1 MQRYRDDASDESHGE
16 EDIPLHY
23 KRAFGAGL
31 KRQRVEFVPAKDPDA
46 GTTTTITP
54 AKSTDTSIGD
64 LYASIVLKPTEH
76 KETKIS
82 KEKPEEICPEC
93 KLPISSTSQPHEA
106 SFAHQVSLVHSH
118 PPSAL
123 DRSRMGLKA
132 LRSQGWDPDARRGLG
147 REGEGMRYPI
157 KVVAKED
164 TLGIGATIPKDIQ
177 EKKKEEK
184 PKPLN
189 RKEAKELAAKERQRH
204 ERLQGEIYGR
214 VDASA
219 IEDHPEVPSTDA
231 YPRTLKDSPPD
242 QKIQPLENTGNSAEP
257 RRQSWPEISL
267 SIVTIATTSSDF
279 KSYFQRTELKH

>member
-1 MQRYRDDASDESHGE
+1 MQRYREDASDESNDE

-31 KRQRVEFVPAKDPDA
+31 KRQRVEFVPAQDPDA

-64 LYASIVLKPTEH
+64 LYASIVLKPAED
-76 KETKIS
+76 KDTKAS
-82 KEKPEEICPEC
+82 EEEPEEI
-93 KLPISSTSQPHEA
+93 S
-106 SFAHQVSLVHSH
+106 
-118 PPSAL
+118 L

-132 LRSQGWDPDARRGLG
+132 LKSQGWDPDARRGLG

-164 TLGIGATIPKDIQ
+164 TLGIGATIPKEIQ

-189 RKEAKELAAKERQRH
+189 RKEAKQLAAKERQRH

-214 VDASA
+214 VDVESYLRGKG
-219 IEDHPEVPSTDA
+219 ED
-231 YPRTLKDSPPD
+231 
-242 QKIQPLENTGNSAEP
+242 G
-257 RRQSWPEISL
+257 
-267 SIVTIATTSSDF
+267 
-279 KSYFQRTELKH
+279 

>member
-1 MQRYRDDASDESHGE
+1 MRRYRGDASDESHGE
-16 EDIPLHY
+16 EDVPLHY

-31 KRQRVEFVPAKDPDA
+31 KRQRVEFVPAQDPDA

-64 LYASIVLKPTEH
+64 LYASIVLKPASE
-76 KETKIS
+76 KKDGETTVAKS
-82 KEKPEEICPEC
+82 AEEAAQICPVCE
-93 KLPISSTSQPHEA
+93 LPIASTSQPHEA
-106 SFAHQVSLVHSH
+106 SFAHQVSLAHSH

-132 LRSQGWDPDARRGLG
+132 LKSQGWDPDARQGLG

-164 TLGIGATIPKDIQ
+164 TLGIGATIPKEVQ

-189 RKEAKELAAKERQRH
+189 RKEMRQLAAKERQRN

-214 VDASA
+214 VDV
-219 IEDHPEVPSTDA
+219 EA
-231 YPRTLKDSPPD
+231 YLR
-242 QKIQPLENTGNSAEP
+242 GNGN
-257 RRQSWPEISL
+257 
-267 SIVTIATTSSDF
+267 DG
-279 KSYFQRTELKH
+279 

>member
-1 MQRYRDDASDESHGE
+1 MQRYREDASDESHDE

-31 KRQRVEFVPAKDPDA
+31 KRQRVEFVPAQDPDA

-64 LYASIVLKPTEH
+64 LYASIVLKPA
-76 KETKIS
+76 KDKDTKAS
-82 KEKPEEICPEC
+82 EEEPEEICPDC

-106 SFAHQVSLVHSH
+106 SFAHQVSLTHSH

-132 LRSQGWDPDARRGLG
+132 LKSQGWDPDARRGLG

-164 TLGIGATIPKDIQ
+164 TLGIGATIPKEIQ

-184 PKPLN
+184 PRPLN
-189 RKEAKELAAKERQRH
+189 RKEAKQLAAKERQRH
-204 ERLQGEIYGR
+204 ERLQGHHAVKEMPILGL
-214 VDASA
+214 AQGLTAGS
-219 IEDHPEVPSTDA
+219 E
-231 YPRTLKDSPPD
+231 DSPGKTTLD
-242 QKIQPLENTGNSAEP
+242 NSAA
-257 RRQSWPEISL
+257 PEAITAGYLDSEHRDANA
-267 SIVTIATTSSDF
+267 ISSDF
-279 KSYFQRTELKH
+279 ESYFQSTELKH

>member
-1 MQRYRDDASDESHGE
+1 MRRYREDASDESQGE
-16 EDIPLHY
+16 EDVPLHY
-23 KRAFGAGL
+23 KRGFGAGL
-31 KRQRVEFVPAKDPDA
+31 KRQRVEFVPAQDPDA

-64 LYASIVLKPTEH
+64 LYASIVLKPAHE
-76 KETKIS
+76 KKDGETAVA
-82 KEKPEEICPEC
+82 EAAEDAAQICPDCE
-93 KLPISSTSQPHEA
+93 LPIASTSQPHEA
-106 SFAHQVSLVHSH
+106 SFAHQVSLAHSH

-132 LRSQGWDPDARRGLG
+132 LKSQGWDPDARQGLG

-164 TLGIGATIPKDIQ
+164 TLGIGAVIPKEVQ

-189 RKEAKELAAKERQRH
+189 RKEMRQLAAKERQRN

-214 VDASA
+214 VDV
-219 IEDHPEVPSTDA
+219 EA
-231 YPRTLKDSPPD
+231 YLK
-242 QKIQPLENTGNSAEP
+242 GNGN
-257 RRQSWPEISL
+257 
-267 SIVTIATTSSDF
+267 DG
-279 KSYFQRTELKH
+279 

>member
-1 MQRYRDDASDESHGE
+1 MQRYREDASDESHDE

-31 KRQRVEFVPAKDPDA
+31 KRQRVEFVPAQDPDA

-64 LYASIVLKPTEH
+64 LYASIVLNPAKDKDIKASE
-76 KETKIS
+76 E
-82 KEKPEEICPEC
+82 EPEGICPDC

-106 SFAHQVSLVHSH
+106 SFAHQVSLTHSH

-132 LRSQGWDPDARRGLG
+132 LKSQGWDPDARRGLG

-164 TLGIGATIPKDIQ
+164 TLGIGASIPKEIQ

-184 PKPLN
+184 PRPLN
-189 RKEAKELAAKERQRH
+189 RKEAKQLAAKERQRH

-214 VDASA
+214 VDV
-219 IEDHPEVPSTDA
+219 E
-231 YPRTLKDSPPD
+231 
-242 QKIQPLENTGNSAEP
+242 
-257 RRQSWPEISL
+257 
-267 SIVTIATTSSDF
+267 
-279 KSYFQRTELKH
+279 SYLRGKGDDG